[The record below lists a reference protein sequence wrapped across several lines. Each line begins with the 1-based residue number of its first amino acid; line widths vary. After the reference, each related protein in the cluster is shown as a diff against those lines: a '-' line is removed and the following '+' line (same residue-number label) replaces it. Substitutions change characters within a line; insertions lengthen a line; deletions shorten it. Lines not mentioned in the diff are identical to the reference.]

1 MTDSP
6 DVPAS
11 SPARRLPRPVAGG
24 LASAAVLA
32 GVLLLPAGSSAASTA
47 TAGQDPVGDTVCGT
61 VCDTVCGIARFDRAD
76 LPGRPVRAGEDWPT
90 QRAADQLALHG
101 WPRAVPYAV
110 RRWTVVVAGDS
121 AVLVTR
127 AGGATVHLPVVRD
140 RSGDWTVGPA
150 CEPRPAR

>member
-61 VCDTVCGIARFDRAD
+61 ARFDRAD
-76 LPGRPVRAGEDWPT
+76 LPGRPVRAGEGWPT
-90 QRAADQLALHG
+90 QRAADQLQLYG